1 MMELALTTATGK
13 TSKKTVDLSEA
24 IFSADFNEDLVHQAV
39 TSYLAGARSGTRAQ
53 KNRSDVRGG
62 GKKPWRQK
70 GTGRARSGTIRS
82 PIWRSGGVT
91 FAARPQDFS
100 KKLNKKMYRAAMRSI
115 FSELLRNDRLIVIDD
130 FKMETP
136 KTKELSA
143 KLDAL
148 GVEKVLLITH
158 DLNEALFLSAR
169 NLYKVGI
176 CEVGYIDPVSLVRF
190 EKVLMTV
197 SAIKKLEELL
207 A

>member
-1 MMELALTTATGK
+1 MELALTTATGK

-24 IFSADFNEDLVHQAV
+24 IFTADFNQDLVHQAV
-39 TSYLAGARSGTRAQ
+39 TSYLAGGRSGTRAQ
-53 KNRSDVRGG
+53 KTRAEVRGG

-91 FAARPQDFS
+91 FAAKPHDFS

-115 FSELLRNDRLIVIDD
+115 FSELARNERLMVIDD
-130 FKMETP
+130 FRMETP

-143 KLDAL
+143 KLAAL
-148 GVEKVLLITH
+148 GVDKVLLITD

-169 NLYKVGI
+169 NLFKIGI

-190 EKVLMTV
+190 DKVLMTV

-207 A
+207 V